1 MPYKYDPSK
10 RTRMKCDDVYLIKL
24 GVKVDKETM
33 RTVPDESDK
42 VNLVELIQSYK
53 DSVGIDAIL
62 RGIQSGQ
69 IDPAMIA
76 DNGKM
81 SGDIADL
88 PDNLN
93 EAYQRNL
100 AKDAAIQ
107 EIAAGLGID
116 PSTINAENYSQVVTD
131 AIAARIKAAQ
141 EQTSGAKQEETK

>member
-1 MPYKYDPSK
+1 
-10 RTRMKCDDVYLIKL
+10 MKCDDVYLIKL
-24 GVKVDKETM
+24 GVKVDQETM

-53 DSVGIDAIL
+53 DSVGIDAVL

-76 DNGKM
+76 DNGNM

-116 PSTINAENYSQVVTD
+116 PTTINAENYSQVVTE

-141 EQTSGAKQEETK
+141 EQTPAPKQEEIK

>member
-10 RTRMKCDDVYLIKL
+10 RTKMKCDDIYLIKL
-24 GVKVDKETM
+24 GVKVDQETM

-42 VNLVELIQSYK
+42 VNLVQLIQSYK
-53 DSVGIDAIL
+53 DSVGVDAIL
-62 RGIQSGQ
+62 RGIESGQ
-69 IDPAMIA
+69 IDPASIA
-76 DNGKM
+76 DDGSM

-93 EAYQRNL
+93 DAYQRNL

-116 PSTINAENYSQVVTD
+116 PSTINADNYSQVVTE

-141 EQTSGAKQEETK
+141 EPTPAVNPEEK